1 MNDEFIKQII
11 NSHNARRRVHGV
23 PDLRWNDQLAAQA
36 QAWAERVARQAYI
49 SYRELSGI
57 GENITFFPRD
67 LDPEAIVEHWYEE
80 HEKYEYDTPGWQC
93 GTNYF
98 TQVIWRETEEVLIK
112 FLPSSKIH
120 FLLPCILRVGIGR
133 AFVDSDPENSNSK
146 NTRSSG
152 KLAAPGDQVIVAFYR
167 PAGNNN
173 RAGQFAVNV
182 LKPIRRDE
190 SVGIGRA
197 FVDSDPENSNSK
209 NTRSSGKLAA
219 PGDQV
224 IVAFYR
230 PAGNNNRAGQF
241 AVNVLKPIRRDESV
255 AE

>member
-1 MNDEFIKQII
+1 MNENFIKQIMLA
-11 NSHNARRRVHGV
+11 HNARRRAHGV

-36 QAWAERVARQAYI
+36 QAWAERVAKQAHI
-49 SYRELSGI
+49 SYKELSGI

-98 TQVIWRETEEVLIK
+98 TQIIWRETEEV
-112 FLPSSKIH
+112 
-120 FLLPCILRVGIGR
+120 GIGR
-133 AFVDSDPENSNSK
+133 AFVEPDIENYNSK
-146 NTRSSG
+146 TPRSSG
-152 KLAAPGDQVIVAFYR
+152 KLATPGDQVIVAFYR

-190 SVGIGRA
+190 SVT
-197 FVDSDPENSNSK
+197 E
-209 NTRSSGKLAA
+209 
-219 PGDQV
+219 
-224 IVAFYR
+224 
-230 PAGNNNRAGQF
+230 
-241 AVNVLKPIRRDESV
+241 
-255 AE
+255 